1 MVHAPGNCRKAEWI
15 YYTTLINDLMDPVDV
30 VLTKDAF
37 VALASES
44 RLRMLKDLSV
54 RRMTT
59 AELAAD
65 LCLAK
70 STVHHHLRV
79 LVDAGFVVAEDD
91 SHAWVYY
98 ALTPEGRALLS
109 PRDGVRIRILL
120 VTALLTSVGGVCALM
135 HSLTRSLP
143 REDSILPMMGG
154 GGSPSIGGG
163 GLPVQEVLPGE
174 MQCVGL
180 ALVLT
185 GIFLAAYAY
194 VMWRKSGAAVRF
206 PGPEDEGVT

>member
-1 MVHAPGNCRKAEWI
+1 MIHAPGGRRKAERI
-15 YYTTLINDLMDPVDV
+15 YYTALINDLMDPVDV
-30 VLTKDAF
+30 VLTKDVF
-37 VALASES
+37 VALASDS
-44 RLRMLKDLSV
+44 RLRILKDLNV

-91 SHAWVYY
+91 GHAWVYY

-109 PRDGVRIRILL
+109 PRDGVRVRILL
-120 VTALLTSVGGVCALM
+120 AAALLTSAGGVCAIM
-135 HSLTRSLP
+135 NSLTHALP
-143 REDSILPMMGG
+143 PEDSIPPVMGG
-154 GGSPSIGGG
+154 GVSPSIGGG
-163 GLPVQEVLPGE
+163 GLPLQEAPLWD
-174 MQCVGL
+174 MQCVGM

-185 GIFLAAYAY
+185 GIALGAYAY
-194 VMWRKSGAAVRF
+194 VTWRKSGTAVHLT
-206 PGPEDEGVT
+206 GPEDERVA